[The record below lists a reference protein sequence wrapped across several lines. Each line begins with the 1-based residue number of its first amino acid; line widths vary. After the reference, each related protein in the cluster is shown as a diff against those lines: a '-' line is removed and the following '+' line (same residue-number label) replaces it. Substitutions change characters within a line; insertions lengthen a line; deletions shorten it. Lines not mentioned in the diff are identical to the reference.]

1 MKEHQFYVP
10 REILLKLL
18 NHDYH
23 IRARKNFKG
32 DITYCIY
39 DRSASPIIA
48 MKEDDF
54 RAVAHLTKK
63 SEGLITLD
71 LRKVRSLHGNSFIK
85 KLYKLSRQV
94 KSQNHEQA
102 TRKNTKGSSQERTEG

>member
-18 NHDYH
+18 THDYH

-39 DRSASPIIA
+39 DRTASPIIA

-54 RAVAHLTKK
+54 RAVAHLTKRN
-63 SEGLITLD
+63 EGIITID
-71 LRKVRSLHGNSFIK
+71 LRKVRALHGNSFIK
-85 KLYKLSRQV
+85 KLYKLSKEI
-94 KSQNHEQA
+94 KSKNHEQTA
-102 TRKNTKGSSQERTEG
+102 GKNTEGSSQKRAEG